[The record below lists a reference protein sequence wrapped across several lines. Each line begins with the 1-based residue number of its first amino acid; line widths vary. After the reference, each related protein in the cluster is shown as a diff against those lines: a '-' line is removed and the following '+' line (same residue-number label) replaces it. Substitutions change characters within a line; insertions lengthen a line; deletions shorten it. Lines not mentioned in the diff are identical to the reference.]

1 MAKGNSKAYLNST
14 MVDNTE
20 LDVNDNAMLV
30 QYAMDLFN
38 AKRPDLSKPEEV
50 EKAINNYFQNCIDKG
65 LRPGN
70 LALYSCLGLDK
81 RQVNDMLNGR
91 IKLNANNI
99 TIGLIKKACEAIR
112 GYREI
117 LGSTGKLSPPVL
129 IFWQKNFDG
138 LEDVQRLDVT
148 ANTQENADLSPDEI
162 ANKIETDVPIDTPFE
177 TVNE

>member
-1 MAKGNSKAYLNST
+1 MPKGNSKGYLNGPF
-14 MVDNTE
+14 VDNTE
-20 LDVNDNAMLV
+20 IDTDENALLV
-30 QYAMDLFN
+30 QYALDIFN

-50 EKAINNYFQNCIDKG
+50 EKAINDYFQSCINKG

-70 LALYSCLGLDK
+70 LGLYSCLGINKKQAFDL
-81 RQVNDMLNGR
+81 LNGYT
-91 IKLNANNI
+91 KLGANCKSI
-99 TIGLIKKACEAIR
+99 ELLKKACEAIR
-112 GYREI
+112 SFREI
-117 LGSTGKLSPPVL
+117 LGSQGKLSPPVL